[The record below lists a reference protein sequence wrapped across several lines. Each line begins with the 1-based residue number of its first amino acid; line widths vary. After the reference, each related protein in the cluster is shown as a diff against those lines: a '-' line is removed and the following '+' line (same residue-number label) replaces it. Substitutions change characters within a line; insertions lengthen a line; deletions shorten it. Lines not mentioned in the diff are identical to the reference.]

1 MKSKRAVTLFPA
13 LSTIL
18 VGPCGTALAGTE
30 PSPWHT
36 TSLRTDISGDALVD
50 PPDPGCDADTVPL
63 TGQLDVATRLRVSDA
78 GGLSGDVYLN
88 LHGVEGIDF
97 PSGQRYLGLGAAQV
111 QYPPDPGSP
120 QSPFTVNFVLRGVGL
135 PPSPCMGNP
144 GPPDDQA
151 LPASVE
157 LLFDP
162 DAVLTGVN
170 ASIQRIGVGQ

>member
-63 TGQLDVATRLRVSDA
+63 TGQLHVVTRLRMSDT
-78 GGLSGDVYLN
+78 GGLSGDV
-88 LHGVEGIDF
+88 
-97 PSGQRYLGLGAAQV
+97 
-111 QYPPDPGSP
+111 
-120 QSPFTVNFVLRGVGL
+120 T
-135 PPSPCMGNP
+135 NP
-144 GPPDDQA
+144 GPPEDQA
-151 LPASVE
+151 LPVSVG

-162 DAVLTGVN
+162 AGVLMGVN